1 MGHRHHRGGRDA
13 ASFRRLRPY
22 GARCYRLRPPEG
34 TGKEWNDALQAI
46 GADALRNYLEDALGS
61 QTAPQLADPAKTA
74 AQEPRTAPAPAP
86 DESEDLPDL
95 LPGEAEIL
103 ALLDA
108 GLVTQADA
116 ESVLSDIFAG
126 RPTPE
131 PDRQAPPPS
140 TQWQSAF
147 ADRLPDPEPAA
158 VDELRGRG
166 CPPSITPAPCAW
178 RNSQRSRAVCGPR
191 GGGRPGAP
199 ALAIGA
205 RTRPSTWA

>member
-1 MGHRHHRGGRDA
+1 M
-13 ASFRRLRPY
+13 
-22 GARCYRLRPPEG
+22 
-34 TGKEWNDALQAI
+34 
-46 GADALRNYLEDALGS
+46 
-61 QTAPQLADPAKTA
+61 
-74 AQEPRTAPAPAP
+74 
-86 DESEDLPDL
+86 SEDLPDL

-116 ESVLSDIFAG
+116 ESVLSDLFAG

-158 VDELRGRG
+158 VDELRGRIL
-166 CPPSITPAPCAW
+166 SALDH
-178 RNSQRSRAVCGPR
+178 SRAL
-191 GGGRPGAP
+191 RPGETVSDPERYAAREAADALSPYP

-205 RTRPSTWA
+205 RTRLEHLGVSLPAAA